1 MFANLKQ
8 EICWAKK
15 LNFYLKFF
23 FYLIDFYMKKI
34 SFILQIN
41 STVNLIKT
49 RDF

>member
-1 MFANLKQ
+1 MFANLLS
-8 EICWAKK
+8 KK
-15 LNFYLKFF
+15 IQFLFEVF